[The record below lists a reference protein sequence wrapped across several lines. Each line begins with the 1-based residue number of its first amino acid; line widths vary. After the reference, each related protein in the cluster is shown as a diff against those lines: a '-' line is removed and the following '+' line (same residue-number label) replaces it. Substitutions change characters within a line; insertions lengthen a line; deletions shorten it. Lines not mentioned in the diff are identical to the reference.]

1 MTNLGS
7 VLKSRHSS
15 ADKGLYSQGYGLPN
29 GHVQLRELDRKEG
42 GAPKNWCLLTVVL
55 EKTPE
60 SPLYSKEIKPV
71 NLKGDQPWIFSGM
84 TDAEAETPV
93 FWSSDT
99 NSWLIGKVPDA
110 GKDWG

>member
-42 GAPKNWCLLTVVL
+42 GAPKN
-55 EKTPE
+55 
-60 SPLYSKEIKPV
+60 
-71 NLKGDQPWIFSGM
+71 
-84 TDAEAETPV
+84 
-93 FWSSDT
+93 
-99 NSWLIGKVPDA
+99 
-110 GKDWG
+110 